1 MMRKGFIALLLVL
14 ALLLPGCTH
23 DPQAAGPA
31 SQENL
36 QTEERYYG
44 EVNVYI
50 PTFTTLEDYEKY
62 VAEDMKLESFVSY
75 DMISEYGAFVSFV
88 NYGMVQP
95 CTNYV
100 YYLKDAEGYEFGL
113 HVNSIAELEK
123 EDAEALQQVEN
134 KKDMRTNST
143 ETGNYSANDI
153 GYGYYEGKLKSIY
166 WEHDGKRILLCSGR
180 GASLADYPAG
190 SDTLVGQLLNVETA
204 KEAVLQVNRNV
215 IETRSEK

>member
-1 MMRKGFIALLLVL
+1 MMKKGFIALLLALV
-14 ALLLPGCTH
+14 LLLPGCTY

-36 QTEERYYG
+36 QAEERYYG
-44 EVNVYI
+44 EANVYI

-75 DMISEYGAFVSFV
+75 DMISEYGAFVSFI
-88 NYGMVQP
+88 NYGRVQP

-100 YYLKDAEGYEFGL
+100 YYLKDAEGYEFGF

-134 KKDMRTNST
+134 ERDMRTNGT
-143 ETGNYSANDI
+143 KTGIYCVNNINYK
-153 GYGYYEGKLKSIY
+153 YFEGKLGTIY
-166 WEHDGKRILLCSGR
+166 WEHEGRRIFLDSGR
-180 GASLADYPAG
+180 GYSLADYPTG

-215 IETRSEK
+215 LETRSEK

>member
-23 DPQAAGPA
+23 DPQAAGTV

-36 QTEERYYG
+36 QTEERYYA
-44 EVNVYI
+44 EANVYV

-88 NYGMVQP
+88 NFGRVQP
-95 CTNYV
+95 CTKYA
-100 YYLKDAEGYEFGL
+100 YTLKDAAGFEFTFI
-113 HVNSIAELEK
+113 VNSSGEPTEENAEV
-123 EDAEALQQVEN
+123 LQQVEN
-134 KKDMRTNST
+134 EKDMRTNGT
-143 ETGNYSANDI
+143 KTGVYCVNNINYVFYKGNLGRID
-153 GYGYYEGKLKSIY
+153 
-166 WEHDGKRILLCSGR
+166 WEHKGTRIFVYPKRGYL
-180 GASLADYPAG
+180 DEYPAG
-190 SDTLVGQLLNVETA
+190 SDTLIGQLLNVETA

-215 IETRSEK
+215 LETRSEK

>member
-23 DPQAAGPA
+23 DPQVAGPA

-44 EVNVYI
+44 EVNIYI

-75 DMISEYGAFVSFV
+75 DMISEYGTFDSFV
-88 NYGMVQP
+88 NFGMVQP
-95 CTNYV
+95 CTKYAYN
-100 YYLKDAEGYEFGL
+100 LKDAAGFEFTFI
-113 HVNSIAELEK
+113 VNNSAERK
-123 EDAEALQQVEN
+123 EENAEALQRVEN

-143 ETGNYSANDI
+143 ETGIYCANNI

-166 WEHDGKRILLCSGR
+166 WEHEGR
-180 GASLADYPAG
+180 KISVRSKQGYLDAYPAG
-190 SDTLVGQLLNVETA
+190 SDTLIGQLLNVETA

-215 IETRSEK
+215 MATRSEK